1 LIPDRGLRAV
11 RLAAIALAVFCLF
24 AAFLASGCASVPSNA
39 SAHSPSAPG
48 SDPPPT
54 VTPPPQPAISV
65 SVAPASITVQP
76 GQTQSF
82 TATVAND
89 PQNKG
94 VSWSLSNCGPGACG
108 VLSANSSASG
118 VAVTYTAPPQM
129 PASSSVILTATPIAD
144 PAKPAS
150 AAITIAAPAAAISVS
165 VSPQAQTLTVNQT
178 QNFAA
183 TVQNDAQNK
192 GVSWSISGTNC
203 TKNSCGTL
211 SSTSTASGASI
222 TYTAPAQVPNP
233 PTITLVATSVANSNV
248 SASAAISIAVPAA
261 KVAVVVSPPSQAV
274 QVNRSQAFTA
284 TVQNDSQN
292 KGVTWTLSG
301 AGCAAA
307 VCGTLSSVSSAS
319 GAPITYTA
327 PANAPNPATVSL
339 TATSVADSTV
349 SASAAITIA
358 APAPQVK
365 VVVSPPSQTV
375 QVNQSQAFAA
385 TVQND
390 PQNKGVTWTLTG
402 AGCAGV
408 VCGTLSNTLSPSGAP
423 ITYTAPAN
431 APNPATVTLTATSV
445 ADLTVS
451 ASAVIAIAAP
461 PVLIVVAVSPPS
473 QTVQVA
479 HSQAFTATVQ
489 NDSQNKGVTWTLSG
503 PGCAGAVCGMLS
515 SSSSASGAPITYT
528 APANAPNP
536 ATVTLTATS
545 VADRRSS
552 VNVTITI
559 FAIPANLSVVI
570 SPKRGGITLSQTLK
584 FSATVQNDPSNQGV
598 TWTASSGT
606 FTNVMPTSATY
617 LPPTTPGVY
626 TVTAT
631 SALDVTKTAAA
642 TIGVTDLSGVTTYH
656 NDSTRAGVNSQEF
669 ALTPSNVSTSTF
681 AKLFSCAVDAPVY
694 PQTLWVANLSIA
706 GGTHNVIFTATSHST
721 VYAFDADANP
731 CVTYWSKQLIPSG
744 ETWPTATDMGSQ
756 DVQPDVGIV
765 GTPVIDPL
773 TKILYVVTKTKN
785 VGTDAR
791 GPGKCHQRLHA
802 LNLADGSET
811 ANGPFELTSAITV
824 PGSGDGSNGTLL
836 PFDPFHENQRAG
848 LALAN
853 GTVYVAW
860 GSHTDQTP
868 WHGWIIG
875 FNKSDLRA
883 TPMLFNATPNGSG
896 AGIWMSGGAPAVDTS
911 NNLYAMTGNGD
922 YNGVTEFGDSFLK
935 VNASLALQ
943 DWFTPVDQA
952 SLNTSNYDLGSGAA
966 AVLAD
971 LPSAP
976 VKHLLIGGGKAGT
989 AIYVLN
995 RDAMGHLEGTGS
1007 PVVQKILL
1015 NRSIYATPAFWN
1027 NTMYIAGVNSG
1038 LLAYALDPA
1047 TGLFNTTPVSSSSL
1061 IFQERGATAS
1071 VSSKGNS
1078 QGIAWVADTRQW
1090 GPLSDYGAG
1099 PAVLHAYDATN
1110 LSRELWNSAQAAAN
1124 RDLAGNAV
1132 KFTVPTI
1139 ANGKVYIGSFSEID
1153 VYGLLPD

>member
-1 LIPDRGLRAV
+1 
-11 RLAAIALAVFCLF
+11 
-24 AAFLASGCASVPSNA
+24 
-39 SAHSPSAPG
+39 
-48 SDPPPT
+48 
-54 VTPPPQPAISV
+54 
-65 SVAPASITVQP
+65 
-76 GQTQSF
+76 
-82 TATVAND
+82 
-89 PQNKG
+89 
-94 VSWSLSNCGPGACG
+94 
-108 VLSANSSASG
+108 
-118 VAVTYTAPPQM
+118 
-129 PASSSVILTATPIAD
+129 
-144 PAKPAS
+144 
-150 AAITIAAPAAAISVS
+150 
-165 VSPQAQTLTVNQT
+165 
-178 QNFAA
+178 
-183 TVQNDAQNK
+183 
-192 GVSWSISGTNC
+192 
-203 TKNSCGTL
+203 
-211 SSTSTASGASI
+211 
-222 TYTAPAQVPNP
+222 
-233 PTITLVATSVANSNV
+233 
-248 SASAAISIAVPAA
+248 
-261 KVAVVVSPPSQAV
+261 
-274 QVNRSQAFTA
+274 
-284 TVQNDSQN
+284 
-292 KGVTWTLSG
+292 
-301 AGCAAA
+301 
-307 VCGTLSSVSSAS
+307 
-319 GAPITYTA
+319 
-327 PANAPNPATVSL
+327 
-339 TATSVADSTV
+339 
-349 SASAAITIA
+349 
-358 APAPQVK
+358 
-365 VVVSPPSQTV
+365 
-375 QVNQSQAFAA
+375 
-385 TVQND
+385 
-390 PQNKGVTWTLTG
+390 
-402 AGCAGV
+402 
-408 VCGTLSNTLSPSGAP
+408 
-423 ITYTAPAN
+423 
-431 APNPATVTLTATSV
+431 
-445 ADLTVS
+445 
-451 ASAVIAIAAP
+451 
-461 PVLIVVAVSPPS
+461 
-473 QTVQVA
+473 
-479 HSQAFTATVQ
+479 
-489 NDSQNKGVTWTLSG
+489 
-503 PGCAGAVCGMLS
+503 
-515 SSSSASGAPITYT
+515 
-528 APANAPNP
+528 
-536 ATVTLTATS
+536 
-545 VADRRSS
+545 
-552 VNVTITI
+552 
-559 FAIPANLSVVI
+559 
-570 SPKRGGITLSQTLK
+570 
-584 FSATVQNDPSNQGV
+584 
-598 TWTASSGT
+598 
-606 FTNVMPTSATY
+606 
-617 LPPTTPGVY
+617 VY

-642 TIGVTDLSGVTTYH
+642 TIGVTDLPGVTTYH

-669 ALTPSNVSTSTF
+669 ALTPSNVNTSTF

-791 GPGKCHQRLHA
+791 WGNCHQRLHA

-883 TPMLFNATPNGSG
+883 TPMLFNASPNGEG
-896 AGIWMSGGAPAVDTS
+896 GGIWMSGGAPAVDTS

-922 YNGVTEFGDSFLK
+922 YNGATEFGDSFLK
-935 VNASLALQ
+935 LNASLALQ
-943 DWFTPVDQA
+943 DWFTPSDQA
-952 SLNTSNYDLGSGAA
+952 SLSTSNYDLGSGAA

-1047 TGLFNTTPVSSSSL
+1047 TGLFNTTPVSASSL

-1071 VSSKGNS
+1071 VSSKGSS

-1090 GPLSDYGAG
+1090 GPLSDYGTG